1 MADFYLD
8 FVGPGARL
16 AMAAARRAELA
27 AGSIGAVIPD
37 ITAARNAALTDIA
50 GARSGA
56 LTDIGGARS
65 TALSDIATS
74 RAAAIGQIATDGGAL
89 LTATTVQKDLAAGYA
104 AQAAQSV
111 EGVGYLGKSARFPYN
126 NRPSGTGSDFACIA
140 QPSANAGTWLGADGA
155 MVMTVTIPRERLR
168 ASVTGQSNINRA
180 LIGNLLAGVG
190 ANGFYLRLGGS
201 AGVFQ
206 SQLAF
211 QMRSSGA
218 QQIAAQLF
226 TIPES
231 FGTRLL
237 IALRRTSNVFTMD
250 VWDCDTGTKYAS
262 ALAVDV
268 SAFPGMAPTGLGSYF
283 QIGGGGNTN
292 VAPTTATS
300 DNSYRCWD
308 GDIGFVGY
316 YKAAL
321 SDAACQNIAL
331 GMAIDAATTPATWG
345 YARELDGSA
354 ASLSQPAWATGD
366 TTGTAQAIG
375 TLNIARGSSITSKGT
390 YFTIDRKVAGDAH
403 VEALIPGQKTM
414 RVRRP
419 GKVRTTL
426 PGADTIMARALTPD
440 GSIVTDFTTFAAI
453 SPTDGTFTGTLDLPP
468 GTYIWQFCLASQRND
483 PTKWILDATRFSVGY
498 RVTICGQSQASNLR
512 NTTRGLTYKG
522 KTRFSYIE
530 QAGEAATDLTGINCF
545 VVNDRL
551 PPIGDGVVGVMN
563 AIDAAGVDAPVA
575 LEWQA
580 VGGTSAIDW
589 IKDSL
594 SGRTWTPML
603 RANELMDGGRSCF
616 VWNWDA
622 ADIAINYNDVLNAVF
637 CGTGPQAGDHFIFGP
652 LSDGGTQV
660 GATVVYM
667 PTMRT
672 NGNGV
677 TESDFDTSDF
687 WGTRRG
693 EGVTWASGK
702 PFAVIG
708 APPIDMELSDA
719 LHPSLTLASGI
730 ERHGQHVGF
739 SIVRGLRQDAS
750 TNPTVL
756 SMAFTDGTR
765 TAFDIKFNL
774 PNFGILTNGLGA
786 TFKTGSDKGVRG
798 VEVSTDGVVAYSKS
812 AVTAAL
818 YSPDTVRVSKVGGGS
833 WPVGLKAHLG
843 FGGPGSYGNPASGV
857 TAGNIA
863 CRDYWLYDGYSRHVN
878 GRGVPVLPTN
888 TVFTVAG

>member
-1 MADFYLD
+1 MSKITTQLTVKVAGLR
-8 FVGPGARL
+8 GPGLTAADQEL
-16 AMAAARRAELA
+16 LDEALDALPDIAAAGTA
-27 AGSIGAVIPD
+27 ALGSIS
-37 ITAARNAALTDIA
+37 TARGNALTDIA
-50 GARSGA
+50 TSG
-56 LTDIGGARS
+56 
-65 TALSDIATS
+65 TAVIAS
-74 RAAAIGQIATDGGAL
+74 
-89 LTATTVQKDLAAGYA
+89 AAGYA
-104 AQAAQSV
+104 ASAAASASFAQ
-111 EGVGYLGKSARFPYN
+111 EAVGYLGKSARFPYN

-140 QPSANAGTWLGADGA
+140 QPSANSGTWLGADGA
-155 MVMTVTIPRERLR
+155 LVMTVTIPRERLR

-226 TIPES
+226 TIPENYGS
-231 FGTRLL
+231 RLL

-250 VWDCDTGTKYAS
+250 VWDCDTGTKYPS
-262 ALAVDV
+262 GLAVDV

-321 SDAACQNIAL
+321 SDAACQNMAL
-331 GMAIDAATTPATWG
+331 GMAVDAVTTPATWG

-354 ASLSQPAWATGD
+354 ASLSKPAWATGD

-375 TLNIARGSSITSKGT
+375 TLNISRGSSITSKGT
-390 YFTIDRKVAGDAH
+390 YFTVDRKIAGDAH
-403 VEALIPGQKTM
+403 VEALIPGQRTK
-414 RVRRP
+414 RVAWA
-419 GKVRTTL
+419 GKVRSNL
-426 PGADTIMARALTPD
+426 PAADTVLGRAISTADNRPM
-440 GSIVTDFTTFAAI
+440 SDFVVLSPV
-453 SPTDGTFTGTLDLPP
+453 SPTDTTYTGVVDLPP
-468 GTYIWQFCLASQRND
+468 GTYVRQFCLASQRND

-693 EGVTWASGK
+693 EGFTWASGK

-739 SIVRGLRQDAS
+739 SIVRGLRQEAS
-750 TNPTVL
+750 TNPVVSST
-756 SMAFTDGTR
+756 SFAFTDGTR
-765 TAFDIKFNL
+765 VAFTFDVTL
-774 PNFGILTNGLGA
+774 PNFGVLKNGLGA
-786 TFKTGSDKGVRG
+786 TSQAGADKGVRLI
-798 VEVSTDGVVAYSKS
+798 EVSTDAGVTWTKS
-812 AVTAAL
+812 GFTAAITGRARV
-818 YSPDTVRVSKVGGGS
+818 TVTKTSGS
-833 WPVGLKAHLG
+833 WPVGLRVRVA

-863 CRDYWLYDGYSRHVN
+863 CRDYWLYDGYGRHVN
-878 GRGVPVLPTN
+878 GLGVPVLPTN
-888 TVFTVAG
+888 TIYTVA